1 MNRDEGDLGSAGDE
15 DPERAQ
21 TSDQLDLNV
30 EQNCH
35 SPKVSHV
42 NATQSSVPLQEETNA
57 DGVLGVGIVFE
68 SDEHA
73 YKFYDKYARL
83 LGFRVRKDWV
93 NRSKVHGQVVS
104 RKFTCSKQGYR
115 RKDHRDVNVKKH
127 RKATR
132 TGCLAHMIITRLPD
146 GKYRVSHFEANHN
159 HDNINPNNEQTL
171 QLQKDLISA
180 HASETDQPNNSETQN
195 PSFGLMNRRSLVRES
210 LDCFALDYDNH
221 LRSERVR
228 DMKEGEAGRLLHYFQ
243 RQHFENPSFFYAIQL
258 DIDDKVTNIFWA
270 DDNMI
275 LDYTFFGDVV
285 CLDTSCRTNKEYM
298 PFVQFLGVNH
308 HNKVIIF
315 AAALLY
321 DDTVESLKWL
331 FHTFLEAMSGKK
343 PKVILTDQDATVV
356 EAINSV
362 LSETSHCVCVWQ
374 MHQKALKHLGHVLED
389 SSAFD
394 NDFRSCIYD
403 HEDEDSFI
411 HAWEAMLVKYNL
423 KQNEW
428 LRWMYREREKWAVVY
443 GRNTYFIDMKHSH
456 LGESLSNELRVY
468 LNSDQDVLQ
477 FFKHFERVVDEQ
489 RYKEFEAS
497 AEMSHCK
504 PQLMANVILLK
515 HASEIYTPKA
525 FEVFQHEYEKSL
537 NVVADQCSQNGYLY
551 KVKTFGQNKE
561 YNVTFDP
568 SNDTVICSCMKFEYV
583 GFLCSHALRVL
594 DLRNIKV
601 VPSRYILRRWTK
613 DARIECAETD
623 SDFVIKENSLLVA
636 ARRYKEMC
644 RSMLNI
650 SARAAESDEAFQFA
664 SSQLTE
670 VMKGVEK
677 ILTLKAEEAQ
687 VVTSS
692 CSTANA
698 SNSENEEIFLDGN
711 AIVGQDESR
720 AQSKDENEVVVP
732 HRRKLKNEQE
742 RGSKTKR
749 IWNEKSNSPKTA
761 TRISSPPPAYVS
773 PQSSG
778 PAPVMQGSFNF
789 EVNQAVQCIYQQAN
803 MVLDQQP
810 SAEMYQQSNFYTDQ
824 HVSPSQTQLV
834 QGMELDAQPPHSSS
848 CLFYDHRYRTS
859 DTPFLGPKSETLL
872 GLDYKMALFSLSFP
886 VSSITIMEFPIWTK
900 SAVGKSDLESGI
912 NSKFNPIYAAVSV
925 LISCQVKKMNLF
937 LPCARVET
945 EMWCSLP
952 CISIFLAIALWIYKW
967 RNPKC
972 DGKLPPGS
980 MGLPFVGESFH
991 FFAPYTSSDVSPF
1004 IKTRMERYGSLFRT
1018 SLVGRKIVV
1027 STDPDVNRFIFQQ
1040 EGKLVQ
1046 SWYMDSFDDIVGKD
1060 NVLSS
1065 HGFLHKYLRN
1075 LVLNL
1080 FGSENLKERLLSE
1093 IEELTSKHM
1102 QFWSCQNEVE
1112 LKQAMSTM
1120 IYDYSVKKLFGC
1132 DESKFAEKLRDCY
1145 SAFLDGLISFPLNIP
1160 GTAYWKCLQGR
1171 NKAMKVLK
1179 SMLKERR
1186 KSPKRQQEDFL
1197 DMIVEEMNKAETIL
1211 SEQTALDLLFALP
1224 FAAFESASSAIVL
1237 SLQYLQ
1243 NNPLALAELTQ
1254 EHEAILRDREMKDSG
1269 ITWKEYKSM
1278 TFTHMVINETI
1289 RLGNIVPAIFRKV
1302 VKDVEIKGYTIP
1314 AGWIILACTPAVH
1327 LNPNKYEDPLTFNP
1341 WRWKGRELNAG
1352 SKFFMGFGSGARL
1365 CAGAEFVK
1373 LQMSIFLHHL
1383 VTKYRWKVIK
1393 EGVALRQPGLVFPEG
1408 FHIEIL
1414 KKNAHENVAAWR

>member
-1 MNRDEGDLGSAGDE
+1 MNRDEDDLGSAGDQ

-42 NATQSSVPLQEETNA
+42 NATKSSVPLQEETNA
-57 DGVLGVGIVFE
+57 DGVLGIVFE

-115 RKDHRDVNVKKH
+115 RKDQRDVNVKKH
-127 RKATR
+127 RKTTR

-171 QLQKDLISA
+171 QLQKDLFSA

-243 RQHFENPSFFYAIQL
+243 RQHSENPSFFYAIQL

-270 DDNMI
+270 DDNMV

-308 HNKVIIF
+308 HNQVIIF

-331 FHTFLEAMSGKK
+331 CHTFLEAMSGKK

-456 LGESLSNELRVY
+456 LGESLSNELRIY

-583 GFLCSHALRVL
+583 GFLCSHAVRVL

-601 VPSRYILRRWTK
+601 VPSQYILRRWTK
-613 DARIECAETD
+613 DARIVCAEKD
-623 SDFVIKENSLLVA
+623 SDFIIQENSVLVA

-687 VVTSS
+687 VVTTS

-711 AIVGQDESR
+711 AIVGRDESR

-732 HRRKLKNEQE
+732 HRRKVNNEQE
-742 RGSKTKR
+742 RSSKTKR
-749 IWNEKSNSPKTA
+749 IWNEKSNSPNTV
-761 TRISSPPPAYVS
+761 TRISSPSPAYVS

-778 PAPVMQGSFNF
+778 PAPVMQGLFNF

-803 MVLDQQP
+803 MVMDQQP

-824 HVSPSQTQLV
+824 HVSSSQTQLV

-848 CLFYDHRYRTS
+848 S
-859 DTPFLGPKSETLL
+859 
-872 GLDYKMALFSLSFP
+872 
-886 VSSITIMEFPIWTK
+886 
-900 SAVGKSDLESGI
+900 
-912 NSKFNPIYAAVSV
+912 
-925 LISCQVKKMNLF
+925 
-937 LPCARVET
+937 
-945 EMWCSLP
+945 
-952 CISIFLAIALWIYKW
+952 IALWIYKW

-972 DGKLPPGS
+972 NGKLPPGS

-1093 IEELTSKHM
+1093 IEELTSKHL

-1120 IYDYSVKKLFGC
+1120 IYDFSVKKLFGC
-1132 DESKFAEKLRDCY
+1132 NESRFAEKLRDCY

-1186 KSPKRQQEDFL
+1186 ASPKRQQEDFL
-1197 DMIVEEMNKAETIL
+1197 DMVVEEMNKAETIL
-1211 SEQTALDLLFALP
+1211 SEQPALDLLFALP
-1224 FAAFESASSAIVL
+1224 FAAFESASSALVL
-1237 SLQYLQ
+1237 ALQYLQ

-1254 EHEAILRDREMKDSG
+1254 EHEAILRERETKDSG
-1269 ITWKEYKSM
+1269 MTWKEYKSM

-1302 VKDVEIKGYTIP
+1302 VKDVEIKGKLSYTIP

-1327 LNPNKYEDPLTFNP
+1327 LNPDKYEDPLAFNP
-1341 WRWKGRELNAG
+1341 WRWKGKELNAG

-1383 VTKYRWKVIK
+1383 VTKYRWRVTK

-1408 FHIEIL
+1408 FHIQIL
-1414 KKNAHENVAAWR
+1414 NKIAHENVAAWR